1 MRTRA
6 FVALTTG
13 ALALTAV
20 AVPAAHADDRPTGS
34 ALPFSSASAAAAPG
48 GPKISNVS
56 VNGGKTV
63 TAGVSKKTFNI
74 KFTAKD
80 PQGIDFGIAALWRG
94 GPNADRAEKLLSLSE
109 YTNLDNLCKRVDST
123 TSTCTIKVLAD
134 PKAPIPE
141 GDLDN
146 ANAGRWNIAVYAED
160 KRGNATENQ
169 RYGTHYVKRAAKAT
183 AKATPNPIKKGKT
196 LTVAG
201 SLTRANWDTNKYAGF
216 AGQSVKLQ
224 YKKKGTDTW
233 TTVKTVSSNSRGKVE
248 ATAKATADGSYRF
261 TYGGSTSTA
270 SVSSKA
276 DAVDVT

>member
-34 ALPFSSASAAAAPG
+34 ALPFSSASAAASAG

-63 TAGVSKKTFNI
+63 TVGVSKKTFTI

-80 PQGIDFGIAALWRG
+80 PNGVKEGVAALWRG
-94 GPNADRAEKLLSLSE
+94 GPDADRAEKLLSLAE
-109 YTNLDNLCKRVDST
+109 FTNLANLCKRVNST
-123 TSTCTIKVLAD
+123 TSHCTVKVLAD
-134 PKAPIPE
+134 PKAAYPE
-141 GDLDN
+141 DDLGN
-146 ANAGRWNIAVYAED
+146 TNAGRWNIAVYAKD
-160 KRGNATENQ
+160 KVGKETENQ

-183 AKATPNPIKKGKT
+183 AKATPDPVKKGKT

-224 YKKKGTDTW
+224 FKKKGTGTW

-248 ATAKATADGSYRF
+248 ATTKATSDGSYRF
-261 TYGGSTSTA
+261 TYGGSTSTGSA
-270 SVSSKA
+270 SSKA